1 MNAVQIRVLAGVG
14 CVLVYTLLATAA
26 DGVTKHIA
34 GLFAAP
40 QMYFFSGLVV
50 MTLAVAVNRARPRP
64 QPLRIAQ
71 RGLMALRCTLT
82 VSAAVGYFYAFRL
95 LPFAEVFLFVGLMP
109 LIAGLLSGPVLGEPV
124 RPRAWVALALGF
136 VGVLALFPEGVA
148 TVGPGHLVALAASV
162 AGTGSMVLA
171 RKFALR
177 EDNAFAQLFYPN
189 LALSLVMGL
198 ALPLVYRQ
206 MSLADLG
213 WIAAYGA
220 FLFTARWCLVH
231 ALTWMAAYVVTPL
244 INLQF
249 VWMVLLGVFL
259 FGEVPTAN
267 LYIGVVIVI
276 VSGMVLVLD
285 SIPLPARHKTHAA

>member
-1 MNAVQIRVLAGVG
+1 MTASRLQLAAGVG
-14 CVLVYTLLATAA
+14 CVLAYTLLATAA

-50 MTLAVAVNRARPRP
+50 MALAVAVNRARARP
-64 QPLRIAQ
+64 QSLAIAQ
-71 RGLMALRCTLT
+71 PRLMALRCVMT
-82 VSAAVGYFYAFRL
+82 VSSAVGYFYAFRL

-109 LIAGLLSGPVLGEPV
+109 LISGLLSGPVLGERV
-124 RPRAWVALALGF
+124 SPRAWAALALGF
-136 VGVLALFPEGVA
+136 VGVLALFPEGLGA
-148 TVGPGHLVALAASV
+148 VGPGHLVALAAAT

-189 LALSLVMGL
+189 LALSMAMGL
-198 ALPLVYRQ
+198 ALPLVYKP
-206 MSLADLG
+206 MALADLG
-213 WIAAYGA
+213 WIAGYGA
-220 FLFTARWCLVH
+220 FLFAARFCLVH

-249 VWMVLLGVFL
+249 VWMVLLGVVL
-259 FGEVPTAN
+259 FGEHPTAQ
-267 LYIGVVIVI
+267 LYVGVTIVI
-276 VSGMVLVLD
+276 ASGLALVLE
-285 SIPLPARHKTHAA
+285 SIPLPGRRMRPV